1 MGGGGTEWDQKRP
14 TVLTQICSDVDI
26 GEKKK
31 MEKGTSQ
38 RRGCAGTGGAWKVGV
53 WLGVWIPYPGYRI

>member
-31 MEKGTSQ
+31 WKKEPVRDAGAPE
-38 RRGCAGTGGAWKVGV
+38 RVARGRLESGSGMDS
-53 WLGVWIPYPGYRI
+53 IPRV